1 MECSPKFSQMVGSF
15 GDSPRP
21 LGEGLGVRG
30 KEYGMDR
37 ELNPT
42 SLTWA
47 WNVLLNFLRWLEVS
61 ATPLAL
67 WERGWG

>member
-1 MECSPKFSQMVGSF
+1 MLTKY
-15 GDSPRP
+15 SPRP

-30 KEYGMDR
+30 KQSGMDR